1 MPAIE
6 ITGDRFDQ
14 DWKRGEAPQATR
26 LPQREDALHPA
37 IALLVVGPL
46 HELAPEHGEPQG
58 PLRSIIRGVDSS
70 FHHKRPQGPQLP
82 LQGAG
87 ERPRRILPVSMLA
100 QQMDQPC
107 IPGLY
112 GASGRRRLGP
122 VDQPLQLRQHPAPKP
137 GQLGSLS
144 APPAPVPGESDGPDR
159 SGGRAP
165 IDSTRHSHR

>member
-6 ITGDRFDQ
+6 ITDDCFDQ
-14 DWKRGEAPQATR
+14 DWERGEAPQATR
-26 LPQREDALHPA
+26 LPQREDAFYPA

-70 FHHKRPQGPQLP
+70 FHHKCPQGPQRL
-82 LQGAG
+82 LQCPG
-87 ERPRRILPVSMLA
+87 ERPRCILPVAMLA

-112 GASGRRRLGP
+112 GTSGRRRL
-122 VDQPLQLRQHPAPKP
+122 LQGRRRRSILLGKMRGSELEAELLGREETGLEDEPNQVVRKP
-137 GQLGSLS
+137 Q
-144 APPAPVPGESDGPDR
+144 D
-159 SGGRAP
+159 
-165 IDSTRHSHR
+165 HRGAAGKF